1 MEINDLLKNPEQI
14 KSLITLLQTLV
25 DAQGVTQ
32 QLEQDEPAP
41 KKRRKNKIAGTK
53 ANASSKRENKF
64 LDMPERNLHKEDTE
78 IDKKLHKLPPT
89 PRSRKFQQ
97 IRAVCRVCGKTEHVN
112 PGYVTRELDRYKCNK
127 CAGVSG

>member
-14 KSLITLLQTLV
+14 KSLINLLQTLV
-25 DAQGVTQ
+25 DAQAVTQ
-32 QLEQDEPAP
+32 QTVPEEAP
-41 KKRRKNKIAGTK
+41 KKRRKNKT
-53 ANASSKRENKF
+53 ANAKTTSSSKRENKF
-64 LDMPERNLHKEDTE
+64 LHMPEMNLHKEDTE

-89 PRSRKFQQ
+89 PRNRKFQQ
-97 IRAVCRVCGKTEHVN
+97 IKAICRVCGKTEHVN